1 MNCTKCGRETADN
14 AVFCKKC
21 LGIMAQ
27 YPVKPGTV
35 IQLPQRKKPSAK
47 KAAPRKKSLSPEELV
62 ISQRRTIKWLWV
74 VLACTFLLLCLS
86 VTLLFQINQE
96 QESATTI
103 GQNYM
108 TRDTTDR

>member
-1 MNCTKCGRETADN
+1 MNCTKCGRETAED

-21 LGIMAQ
+21 LAVMAQ

-35 IQLPQRKKPSAK
+35 IQLPQRKALTKKPAS
-47 KAAPRKKSLSPEELV
+47 RKKLLSPEELV
-62 ISQRRTIKWLWV
+62 ISQRKTIKWLWV
-74 VLACTFLLLCLS
+74 MLIATFLLLFLS
-86 VTLLFQINQE
+86 VSLLFQNTQK
-96 QESATTI
+96 QESTSTI